1 MKRLWVC
8 SYCRNLQLGTTLC
21 PLFFNTSTVYTMPF
35 LVTKRHVVDL
45 VLPYSLPMKFYHIFL
60 YFIKGLQHC
69 RRRYCALSLNF
80 LKPDINWDKFSLQ
93 EEETIIQ
100 LRARLETCE
109 NCNKSFVYE

>member
-1 MKRLWVC
+1 M
-8 SYCRNLQLGTTLC
+8 
-21 PLFFNTSTVYTMPF
+21 YTMPF

-45 VLPYSLPMKFYHIFL
+45 VLPYSFPIQFYHIVF

-69 RRRYCALSLNF
+69 GRSYRARSLNF

-100 LRARLETCE
+100 LHAQLETCE